1 MNEDAIKKAGI
12 EPLLRLLHSVAT
24 VFPVTPLSRAGQ
36 DVADAINLLAR
47 LGVSALVAFGT
58 GADDKDPDVVVV
70 QVASPYSIGL
80 PAKDYYKDDSV
91 LKSYEAALAE
101 VLEAVH
107 PVPKRGNSNADS
119 SWMQFGQLKT
129 YAHEVVEFEKKLAAA
144 SPDAE
149 DRDDVD
155 VSCFLTRQPPC

>member
-1 MNEDAIKKAGI
+1 MNEDAIKKTGVK
-12 EPLLRLLHSVAT
+12 PLLRLLHSVAT
-24 VFPVTPLSRAGQ
+24 VFSVTPQNHATE
-36 DVADAINLLAR
+36 DVAGSINLLAR

-58 GADDKDPDVVVV
+58 GADDKDPDEVVV
-70 QVASPYSIGL
+70 QVASPNSIGL

-91 LKSYEAALAE
+91 LKSYEATIAE

-107 PVPKRGNSNADS
+107 PVPKHGSSNADS
-119 SWMQFGQLKT
+119 SWMQFDQIKV
-129 YAHEVVEFEKKLAAA
+129 YAHEVVELEKKLAAA

-155 VSCFLTRQPPC
+155 VSCFLAR